1 MPVQVTTILHISN
14 LHCPSCSRRISEIL
28 WLLSPG
34 PLSVSV
40 SVSSQIVTITHSS
53 DLLPMGIV
61 QALLEADFEV
71 DNLALVDGTQ
81 RVDPDSIFDA
91 GEVMTAFV
99 ETRRLLEDARG
110 LVRNFVRNSIRGS
123 ARRHLDNCE
132 KCQKENSGETVNP
145 NFDKRFSRKGPLS
158 PTFSEETKN
167 YGLSPWGNAHQALLS
182 IGGMTCSVCTG
193 KVTEVIEGLGPWI
206 RDVSINLMS
215 NSGLVTF
222 QTSGDGKVEAQT
234 IVDEIESI
242 GYEVTLNRLTN
253 LTPEITDEEPN
264 GKRSIAL
271 NVKGITCEDCTK
283 KIVQALETTFP
294 GVLVI
299 ETEPTVHS
307 PALRLTY
314 TPKLP
319 DITIR
324 KIIDVITSIEPGFEV
339 SVFHQLSIEQ
349 RSQQIRQKE
358 RSDYLFRLALCLVCA
373 IPTFLIGVVWMAL
386 VPESDHVRMYLA
398 TPLWIGNV
406 SRTEWALLILST
418 PIMFYAANPFH
429 TRAIREIMSL
439 WRRGSSVPVLRRFYR
454 FGSMNLLISLGVS
467 MSYFSSIAML
477 VLAAGKPPSHTNM
490 MKGHMTT
497 YFDSTV
503 FLTMFLLMGRF
514 LEAYTK
520 AKTANGVSLLAGLR
534 PKEAVLLEPVQNGL
548 TQAEIEASV
557 KPSPVPETFEINPEY
572 SDNRPV
578 TTRRIPVDLL
588 EVGDIVTIAQ
598 GSSPPSDATVT
609 SGVSSFDESSLTGE
623 SKPTPKSVGDEVYAG
638 TINVGQVI
646 NARIEKITG
655 ESMIDEIVD
664 VIREGQNR
672 RAPIER
678 IADRV
683 TAYFVPTICFLA
695 ISTWIIWLT
704 LGVSG
709 SLPANYLD
717 TNEGSWYLW
726 SLSFA
731 IAVFVVACPCGIGLA
746 APCALY
752 VGTGLATSYAIL
764 ARGGGEAFQEA
775 SRLDRIIFDKTGTL
789 TKGVEPVITN
799 EKIVLQGEFALR
811 VTYLVSKLIEEGSSH
826 PLARA
831 IVNYCNKRSTANGRC
846 VSMEEVAGMGSKGS
860 IEIEGIVY
868 EAIIGSERFL
878 DEHDVVMTGMHVDLL
893 HSWKQQ
899 GKSVILLAIK
909 SNTCSTFG
917 SAFSL
922 AAMFAT
928 TDPIREEAPSV
939 ISELR
944 NNGMDVWMITGDN
957 PTTASAI
964 AGLVG
969 IPENRVVAGLLPAE
983 KADKVRELQFL
994 ATPRTK
1000 LSFLPWRRT
1009 PKVKQRAIVAMVG
1022 DGIND
1027 APAISMADVGISIG
1041 SGTDIAMQTSKFIL
1055 VSSDLRS
1062 LLTLTE
1068 LSRAVV
1074 GRVKT
1079 NFLWACIF
1087 NIVTIPLAAGAFIP
1101 LTPQRI
1107 RLEPVW
1113 AALAMALSS
1122 VSVIGSSLLLKSN
1135 IWGLG
1140 FRPRGRR

>member
-1 MPVQVTTILHISN
+1 MARTLKSSLIRLITTICGDVNRLSASVIPDVSATNLINAENGAVNVTETRSHGSNGRPQWNQGTAAVTTILHISN

-28 WLLSPG
+28 WFFLPG

-40 SVSSQIVTITHSS
+40 SVSSQIVTITHSP
-53 DLLPMGIV
+53 DLLPMEI
-61 QALLEADFEV
+61 
-71 DNLALVDGTQ
+71 
-81 RVDPDSIFDA
+81 
-91 GEVMTAFV
+91 
-99 ETRRLLEDARG
+99 
-110 LVRNFVRNSIRGS
+110 
-123 ARRHLDNCE
+123 
-132 KCQKENSGETVNP
+132 
-145 NFDKRFSRKGPLS
+145 
-158 PTFSEETKN
+158 TKN
-167 YGLSPWGNAHQALLS
+167 DELLPWGNTHQALLS
-182 IGGMTCSVCTG
+182 IGGMTCSVCSG

-253 LTPEITDEEPN
+253 LTPEITDAEPN
-264 GKRSIAL
+264 GQRSIAL

-283 KIVQALETTFP
+283 KIVQALEITFP
-294 GVLVI
+294 DALEI

-307 PALRLTY
+307 PTLRLTY

-358 RSDYLFRLALCLVCA
+358 RNEYLFRLALCLVCA

-467 MSYFSSIAML
+467 ISYFSSIAML
-477 VLAAGKPPSHTNM
+477 VLAAGKPPSHKNM

-534 PKEAVLLEPVQNGL
+534 PKEAVLLEP
-548 TQAEIEASV
+548 
-557 KPSPVPETFEINPEY
+557 Y

-578 TTRRIPVDLL
+578 TTHRIPVDLL

-678 IADRV
+678 IADQV

-709 SLPANYLD
+709 SLPADYLD
-717 TNEGSWYLW
+717 INEGSWYLW

-731 IAVFVVACPCGIGLA
+731 IAVFVVACPCGVGLA

-775 SRLDRIIFDKTGTL
+775 SKLDRIIFDKTGTL
-789 TKGVEPVITN
+789 TKGVEPAITD
-799 EKIVLQGEFALR
+799 EKIVLGGEFALR
-811 VTYLVSKLIEEGSSH
+811 VTYLVSRLIEEGSSH

-831 IVNYCNKRSTANGRC
+831 IVNYCNERSTANGRC
-846 VSMEEVAGMGSKGS
+846 VNMEEVAGMGSKGS

-878 DEHDVVMTGMHVDLL
+878 DEHDVVMPKTHVGLL

-909 SNTCSTFG
+909 SDTCSTFG
-917 SAFSL
+917 PAFSL

-957 PTTASAI
+957 PTTASAV

-1000 LSFLPWRRT
+1000 LSFFPWRRT
-1009 PKVKQRAIVAMVG
+1009 PKTKQRAIVAMVG

-1041 SGTDIAMQTSKFIL
+1041 SGSDIAMQTSKFIL

-1087 NIVTIPLAAGAFIP
+1087 NVVAIPLAAGAFIP